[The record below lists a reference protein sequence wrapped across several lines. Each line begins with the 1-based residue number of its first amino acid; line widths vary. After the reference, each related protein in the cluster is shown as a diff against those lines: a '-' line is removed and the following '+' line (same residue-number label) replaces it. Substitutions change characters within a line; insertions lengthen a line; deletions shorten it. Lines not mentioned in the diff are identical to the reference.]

1 MVYGQNII
9 KVKYGPVQ
17 EDKNSGNSKKTS
29 LDVMDMFEAYMGG
42 TEGRWHNAEMMQK

>member
-29 LDVMDMFEAYMGG
+29 LDVTYMFEAYMG
-42 TEGRWHNAEMMQK
+42 WK